1 MWYLNWLGLFLFC
14 ILNWLRI
21 FDFLKILYSLNNL
34 MSSVDTSQKFFRKK
48 PVKELLP
55 TQPVESVAIAPWSEV
70 YAGYITDDDVKVD
83 KFFNY
88 P

>member
-1 MWYLNWLGLFLFC
+1 
-14 ILNWLRI
+14 
-21 FDFLKILYSLNNL
+21 